1 MIFNLSK
8 NITKLLIL
16 LTVTLI
22 ITIFL
27 LNILLIFFIENIS
40 LTSHILI
47 TLIVLFIFT
56 IFSFVIGINV
66 YKYLSKDL
74 SISIK
79 AIVDDCKEI
88 LNGNDNYTI
97 ERDKKSNF
105 LPIIETINSITS
117 KYKNSLDKLYSERDK
132 LYSIGNDMTDSVIVI
147 DSIGKIT
154 LINQS
159 AQELFDLKISDSFN
173 KRLVNLIRDHELQSL
188 IKKTLKINHILEE
201 EIELLEQ
208 QKYLKTT
215 TIPINLSSGREIV
228 IIFSDLTKLKQLD
241 ITRTEFVT
249 NISHELR
256 SPLANIKA
264 MIETLVNPK
273 INDKEKTEEFL
284 ALINQDIDR
293 MTSIVNDLLEL
304 SSIQRGHIP
313 IHIAPFDINTV
324 IDELISISLE
334 KAQSLNIKIEK
345 NIESNLPKVLGN
357 SRMVHQVLLNILTN
371 AFNSINKNGI
381 IQFKTQE
388 EDHNIAILIQD
399 SGKGIAKEHIPHIF
413 ERFYKVDKSRRDE
426 GTGLGLAISKHI
438 MNAING
444 SIKVES
450 QLGNGATFYIIIP
463 KSH

>member
-132 LYSIGNDMTDSVIVI
+132 LYSIGNAMTDSVIVI
-147 DSIGKIT
+147 DSIGK
-154 LINQS
+154 
-159 AQELFDLKISDSFN
+159 
-173 KRLVNLIRDHELQSL
+173 
-188 IKKTLKINHILEE
+188 
-201 EIELLEQ
+201 
-208 QKYLKTT
+208 
-215 TIPINLSSGREIV
+215 REIV
-228 IIFSDLTKLKQLD
+228 SFYRAKPGSKY
-241 ITRTEFVT
+241 
-249 NISHELR
+249 
-256 SPLANIKA
+256 
-264 MIETLVNPK
+264 
-273 INDKEKTEEFL
+273 
-284 ALINQDIDR
+284 
-293 MTSIVNDLLEL
+293 
-304 SSIQRGHIP
+304 SS
-313 IHIAPFDINTV
+313 
-324 IDELISISLE
+324 
-334 KAQSLNIKIEK
+334 
-345 NIESNLPKVLGN
+345 
-357 SRMVHQVLLNILTN
+357 
-371 AFNSINKNGI
+371 
-381 IQFKTQE
+381 
-388 EDHNIAILIQD
+388 
-399 SGKGIAKEHIPHIF
+399 
-413 ERFYKVDKSRRDE
+413 
-426 GTGLGLAISKHI
+426 
-438 MNAING
+438 
-444 SIKVES
+444 
-450 QLGNGATFYIIIP
+450 
-463 KSH
+463 